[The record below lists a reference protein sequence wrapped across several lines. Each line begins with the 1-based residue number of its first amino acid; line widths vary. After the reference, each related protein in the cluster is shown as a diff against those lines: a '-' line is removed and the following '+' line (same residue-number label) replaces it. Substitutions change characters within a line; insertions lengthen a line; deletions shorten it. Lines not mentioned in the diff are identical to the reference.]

1 MKNGFDEK
9 QDLSQ
14 PPVKLQNRSLD
25 LSPRQAEIHRN
36 VQNMTDAEVYELALE
51 ILFDKL
57 GHAGFIQFLHHCKPC
72 TNDYTVE
79 RQKRINDSTT
89 DVKTIVKR
97 IQEKRKRIEPE
108 NVNPK
113 NVEDMSDIEIYAF
126 GLKAISLKLGPVG
139 VVRFV
144 HLFDNN
150 EGTYA
155 FDQLKLP
162 NADERDLKAIIDPET
177 EST

>member
-1 MKNGFDEK
+1 M
-9 QDLSQ
+9 
-14 PPVKLQNRSLD
+14 
-25 LSPRQAEIHRN
+25 N
-36 VQNMTDAEVYELALE
+36 VMDMTDAEIYELTLE

-72 TNDYTVE
+72 TGDYTVE
-79 RQKRINDSTT
+79 RQKRINDDTT

-97 IQEKRKRIEPE
+97 IQEKRKLIGTE

-113 NVEDMSDIEIYAF
+113 SVDDMSGIEIYEF
-126 GLKAISLKLGPVG
+126 GLKAISLKLGHVG

-150 EGTYA
+150 GGAYA
-155 FDQLKLP
+155 LDQLKLP
-162 NADERDLKAIIDPET
+162 NNNERDLKAIQ
-177 EST
+177 